1 MKSIKRLFSVLC
13 IVLTL
18 PTALLA
24 QGSGWTVNPHDYQ
37 YDMTVYAAIELESGV
52 VTDYSNYEIAAFVNA
67 GDEEECR
74 GVATV
79 GSQSGMTWLY
89 MRVYSNKASGEQV
102 YFKIY
107 DKSKSEVLTP
117 KEKITFESEKLVG
130 MPSSPQKLS
139 LVKFTLGDVNDDGKI
154 NITDVTAC
162 FQIMAGKSNKD
173 YVKDAADVNEDGK
186 INITD
191 VTALFQIMAGKYKK

>member
-1 MKSIKRLFSVLC
+1 MKSIKRIFSVLC

-18 PTALLA
+18 PTALFA

-67 GDEEECR
+67 GDKEECR

-89 MRVYSNKASGEQV
+89 MRVYSNKVSGEQV

-154 NITDVTAC
+154 NAADIVAVK
-162 FQIMAGKSNKD
+162 QIMAETASGNII
-173 YVKDAADVNEDGK
+173 VDAADVNSDAK
-186 INITD
+186 VNSADIVAIKKK
-191 VTALFQIMAGKYKK
+191 MAE

>member
-1 MKSIKRLFSVLC
+1 MKSIKRIFSVLC

-24 QGSGWTVNPHDYQ
+24 QGSGWTVNPHGYQ

-139 LVKFTLGDVNDDGKI
+139 LVKFTLGDVNDDGRI
-154 NITDVTAC
+154 NAADIVAVK
-162 FQIMAGKSNKD
+162 QIMAETASGNII
-173 YVKDAADVNEDGK
+173 VDAADVNSDAK
-186 INITD
+186 VNSADIVAIKKK
-191 VTALFQIMAGKYKK
+191 MAE

>member
-1 MKSIKRLFSVLC
+1 MKSIKRIFSVLC

-24 QGSGWTVNPHDYQ
+24 QGSGWTVNPHEYQ
-37 YDMTVYAAIELESGV
+37 YDMTVYAAIELDGEV
-52 VTDYSNYEIAAFVNA
+52 LTDYANYEIAAFVNA
-67 GDEEECR
+67 GDKEECR

-89 MRVYSNKASGEQV
+89 MRIYSNKASGEQV

-107 DKSKSEVLTP
+107 DKSKSEVSTP

-154 NITDVTAC
+154 NAADIVAVK
-162 FQIMAGKSNKD
+162 QIMAETASGNII
-173 YVKDAADVNEDGK
+173 VDAADVNSDAK
-186 INITD
+186 VNSADIVAIKKK
-191 VTALFQIMAGKYKK
+191 MAE

>member
-1 MKSIKRLFSVLC
+1 MKSIKRIFSVLC

-37 YDMTVYAAIELESGV
+37 YDMTVYAAIELDGGV
-52 VTDYSNYEIAAFVNA
+52 VADYSNYEIAAFVNV
-67 GDEEECR
+67 GDKEECR

-79 GSQSGMTWLY
+79 DSQSGMTWLY
-89 MRVYSNKASGEQV
+89 MRIYSNKASGEEV
-102 YFKIY
+102 RFKIY
-107 DKSKSEVLTP
+107 DKSKS
-117 KEKITFESEKLVG
+117 KISSANEKITFESEKLVG

-154 NITDVTAC
+154 NAADIVAVK
-162 FQIMAGKSNKD
+162 QIMAETASGNII
-173 YVKDAADVNEDGK
+173 VDAADVNSDAK
-186 INITD
+186 VNSADIVAIKKK
-191 VTALFQIMAGKYKK
+191 MAE

>member
-1 MKSIKRLFSVLC
+1 MKSIKRIFSVLC

-37 YDMTVYAAIELESGV
+37 YDMTVYAAIELDGGV
-52 VTDYSNYEIAAFVNA
+52 VADYSNYEIAAFVNV
-67 GDEEECR
+67 GDKEECR

-79 GSQSGMTWLY
+79 DSQSGMTWLY
-89 MRVYSNKASGEQV
+89 MRIYSNKASGEEV
-102 YFKIY
+102 RFKIY
-107 DKSKSEVLTP
+107 DKSKS
-117 KEKITFESEKLVG
+117 KISSANEKITFESEKLVG

-162 FQIMAGKSNKD
+162 FQIMAGKSNND

>member
-1 MKSIKRLFSVLC
+1 MKSIKRIFSVLC

-37 YDMTVYAAIELESGV
+37 YDMTVYAAIVLESGV
-52 VTDYSNYEIAAFVNA
+52 VKDYSNYEIAAFVNA
-67 GDEEECR
+67 GDKEECR

-79 GSQSGMTWLY
+79 DSQGGLTWLY

-154 NITDVTAC
+154 NAADIVAVK
-162 FQIMAGKSNKD
+162 QIMAETASGNII
-173 YVKDAADVNEDGK
+173 VDAADVNSDAK
-186 INITD
+186 VNSADIVAIKKK
-191 VTALFQIMAGKYKK
+191 MAE

>member
-1 MKSIKRLFSVLC
+1 MKSIKRIFSVLC

-37 YDMTVYAAIELESGV
+37 YDMAVYAAIELESGV

-67 GDEEECR
+67 GDKEECR

-107 DKSKSEVLTP
+107 DKSKSEVSTP

-154 NITDVTAC
+154 NAADIVAVK
-162 FQIMAGKSNKD
+162 QIMAETASGNII
-173 YVKDAADVNEDGK
+173 VDAADVNSDAK
-186 INITD
+186 VNSADIVAIKKK
-191 VTALFQIMAGKYKK
+191 MAE

>member
-1 MKSIKRLFSVLC
+1 MKSIKRIFSVLC

-37 YDMTVYAAIELESGV
+37 YDMTVYAAIELDGGV
-52 VTDYSNYEIAAFVNA
+52 VSDYSNYEIAAFVNV
-67 GDEEECR
+67 GDKEECR

-79 GSQSGMTWLY
+79 DSQSGMTWLY
-89 MRVYSNKASGEQV
+89 MRIYSNKASGEQV

-107 DKSKSEVLTP
+107 DKSKS
-117 KEKITFESEKLVG
+117 KISSANEKITFESEKLVG

-139 LVKFTLGDVNDDGKI
+139 LVKFTLGDVNDDGRI
-154 NITDVTAC
+154 NAADIVAVK
-162 FQIMAGKSNKD
+162 QIMAETASGNII
-173 YVKDAADVNEDGK
+173 VDAADVNSDAK
-186 INITD
+186 VNSADIVAIKKK
-191 VTALFQIMAGKYKK
+191 MAE

>member
-1 MKSIKRLFSVLC
+1 MKSIKRIFSVLC

-37 YDMTVYAAIELESGV
+37 YDMAVYAAIELESGV

-67 GDEEECR
+67 GDKEECR

-107 DKSKSEVLTP
+107 DKSKFEVSTP

-154 NITDVTAC
+154 NAADIVAVK
-162 FQIMAGKSNKD
+162 QIMAETASGNII
-173 YVKDAADVNEDGK
+173 VDAADVNSDAK
-186 INITD
+186 VNSADIVAIKKK
-191 VTALFQIMAGKYKK
+191 MAE

>member
-1 MKSIKRLFSVLC
+1 MKSIKRIFSVLC

-37 YDMTVYAAIELESGV
+37 YDMTVYAAIELDGEV
-52 VTDYSNYEIAAFVNA
+52 LTDYANYEIAAFVNV
-67 GDEEECR
+67 GDKEECR

-79 GSQSGMTWLY
+79 DSQSGMTWLY
-89 MRVYSNKASGEQV
+89 MRIYSNKASGEEV
-102 YFKIY
+102 RFKIY
-107 DKSKSEVLTP
+107 DKSKS
-117 KEKITFESEKLVG
+117 KISSANEKITFESEKLVG

-154 NITDVTAC
+154 NAADIVAVK
-162 FQIMAGKSNKD
+162 QIMAETASGNII
-173 YVKDAADVNEDGK
+173 VDAADVNSDTK
-186 INITD
+186 VNSADIVAIKKK
-191 VTALFQIMAGKYKK
+191 MAE